1 MIVKYLI
8 NTKVSIYI
16 GRFFVTATQDVPILT
31 YPGDYEPIK
40 CCSIKK
46 FSNNLYPKG
55 KMGSYF
61 CIVGKTYKFLYFKR
75 Y

>member
-40 CCSIKK
+40 CCSIK
-46 FSNNLYPKG
+46 N
-55 KMGSYF
+55 
-61 CIVGKTYKFLYFKR
+61 FLIIFTPRVKWVVIFV
-75 Y
+75 